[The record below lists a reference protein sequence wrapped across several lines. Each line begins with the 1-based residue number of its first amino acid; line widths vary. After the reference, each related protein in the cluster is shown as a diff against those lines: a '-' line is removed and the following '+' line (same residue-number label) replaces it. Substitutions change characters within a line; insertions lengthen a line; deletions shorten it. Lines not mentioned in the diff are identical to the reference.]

1 MNFLNPFVLF
11 GMIAASI
18 PLVLHLL
25 NLRKLRT
32 VEFSTLR
39 FLEELQQTRVRNLKL
54 QQILLLILRT
64 LLIIFAVLAFAR
76 PTVPGNLPLLGAK
89 QRSSL
94 VILVDNSASM
104 EAADQQ
110 GPRLRQALA
119 AARQIVASLNDG
131 DEVAI
136 LPLSGFDAQ
145 RSVGFTSTFTVAR
158 EQIDRIT
165 VADDRADLPRMLRV
179 ADRLFNDARHAH
191 HEVFV
196 VSDMQTSLTRREVS
210 DSGIVLTD
218 DATVFLVRIGDGLTA
233 LEQNLSVDSLNVITK
248 LFQPDKPVEIEAFIR
263 NGGKTD
269 AVGIAVSMAFDG
281 VRVAQRAIDVPAGT
295 TRSVIVAAPPQR
307 RGLISAHVEVENDAI
322 DRDNVRYAGLIVPPR
337 ARVLLVGAPSDIMFL
352 RTALSLPGMEQSS
365 PEVSIANTASE
376 AASRLSNNDVV
387 MIAGSALSSAD
398 AAVFRQWVER
408 GGGLVLFANETPT
421 LLQSL
426 PSFGFTAGSVRTAP
440 ANEPWAVTSI
450 DRSHPL
456 FLGVFKGSD
465 AKRLVESPR
474 IERQLPVSGG
484 VSIMSTSAGPL
495 ISESTIGGG
504 RVLYIA
510 IPPTITW
517 STFPLTGLFAA
528 TAVRS
533 SMYLLMPRD
542 AGLDAGVGEP
552 VSAPLPPRYAGTE
565 SFIMRD
571 VAGISSAVRAVRMPS
586 ATLLTV
592 PAQRAA
598 GVVKIS
604 TTDSASVMT
613 VAVNVPNEESI
624 LNFFS
629 QNAAETE
636 VKNIVSAPNHVVTVS
651 DASNVNEAILSA
663 RTGSELW
670 PLFIVLA
677 ILCAIAEMLV
687 SAFFARE
694 PAPAHV

>member
-11 GMIAASI
+11 GLIAASI

-64 LLIIFAVLAFAR
+64 LIIVFAVLAFAR

-89 QRSSL
+89 QRTS
-94 VILVDNSASM
+94 VIILVDNSASM

-119 AARQIVASLNDG
+119 TARQIVASLKDG
-131 DEVAI
+131 DEVAV
-136 LPLSGFDAQ
+136 LPLAGFDAQ
-145 RSVGFTSTFTVAR
+145 RSVAFTSTFTIAR
-158 EQIDRIT
+158 EMIDRIT
-165 VADDRADLPRMLRV
+165 VADDRADLPRMLRT
-179 ADRLFNDARHAH
+179 ADRLYKEARHAH

-196 VSDMQTSLTRREVS
+196 ISDMQTSLTRRDAS
-210 DSGIVLTD
+210 DSGVVLTD
-218 DATVFLVRIGDGLTA
+218 DATMFLVRIGDGLTA

-263 NGGKTD
+263 NGSKTD
-269 AVGIAVSMAFDG
+269 AVGVPVSMAFDG
-281 VRVAQRAIDVPAGT
+281 VRVGQRAIDVPAGS
-295 TRSVIVAAPPQR
+295 TRSVIVSAPPQR
-307 RGLISAHVEVENDAI
+307 RGLIAAHIELENDAI

-337 ARVLLVGAPSDIMFL
+337 ARVLLVGAPTDIMYL
-352 RTALSLPGMEQSS
+352 RTALSLPGMEEAS
-365 PEVSIANTASE
+365 PEISIASSAAE
-376 AASRLSNNDVV
+376 AASRLSNTDVV
-387 MIAGSALSSAD
+387 MIAGSAISSAD
-398 AAVFRQWVER
+398 AAVFKQWVER
-408 GGGLVLFANETPT
+408 GGGLVLFASDNPMLISE
-421 LLQSL
+421 L
-426 PSFGFTAGSVRTAP
+426 PKFGFTASAVRVAP
-440 ANEPWAVTSI
+440 ANEPWTVTTI
-450 DRSHPL
+450 ERSHPL

-465 AKRLVESPR
+465 AKRTVESPR
-474 IERQLPVSGG
+474 IERQLPVTGG
-484 VSIMSTSAGPL
+484 VSIMNTSAGPL

-510 IPPTITW
+510 IPPTLTW
-517 STFPLTGLFAA
+517 STFPVTGLFAA

-542 AGLDAGVGEP
+542 AGLDASVGEP
-552 VSAPLPPRYAGTE
+552 VSAPVPPRYASTE
-565 SFIMRD
+565 SFLMRD
-571 VAGISSAVRAVRMPS
+571 VANITSAIRAVRMPS

-592 PAQRAA
+592 PAQPAA

-624 LNFFS
+624 LNFFTA
-629 QNAAETE
+629 NAAETE
-636 VKNIVSAPNHVVTVS
+636 AKKIVSAPDHVVTVS
-651 DASNVNEAILSA
+651 DASDVTAAISSA

-687 SAFFARE
+687 SAFYARE
-694 PAPAHV
+694 PAPVST